1 MFFTEA
7 RIRVNEYRWVIL
19 CCGLFL
25 LIRSTRI
32 PSKINEVETLLGSSN
47 QYKERDSVE
56 SNERLK
62 SNKTFNSFKEKP
74 KNIKEHGSIESGE
87 THISFKDRFF
97 LKDYKYNL
105 RAEHGIADLGSNAT
119 ALAQRKS
126 YGNDN
131 YNRTVKG
138 ELRPNNG
145 VTYGLLHM
153 AKTGGTTINGE
164 LAMNYE
170 RVCGNKG
177 YSQDYYAHNLR
188 INANKRGKRMLYN
201 MKINRAL
208 ILTKEKRFISSQNI
222 HQHGHFSNQYMHQV
236 AHIRMNLRC
245 VLAYSTLLSFNT
257 TPICAFSDPLQFE
270 QIGFKDCD
278 YVANEIG
285 ARFWLTFFASSYRPL
300 ELHVPCREPIDLFLS
315 MCNHRQVDFPCRRK
329 SFIQDIHKC
338 LKGDG
343 PRFDLQVL
351 THSNIH
357 LKCFSSP
364 SKIGD
369 YLDYMGEKLQKK
381 EVATKYTHRDS
392 NIPRNKP
399 KECLSKPEHSLLK
412 VEVLKYLT
420 RETVIFKDYS
430 AFCRSCINSEN
441 ELFRL

>member
-1 MFFTEA
+1 M
-7 RIRVNEYRWVIL
+7 
-19 CCGLFL
+19 G
-25 LIRSTRI
+25 
-32 PSKINEVETLLGSSN
+32 
-47 QYKERDSVE
+47 
-56 SNERLK
+56 
-62 SNKTFNSFKEKP
+62 
-74 KNIKEHGSIESGE
+74 
-87 THISFKDRFF
+87 
-97 LKDYKYNL
+97 
-105 RAEHGIADLGSNAT
+105 
-119 ALAQRKS
+119 
-126 YGNDN
+126 
-131 YNRTVKG
+131 
-138 ELRPNNG
+138 
-145 VTYGLLHM
+145 
-153 AKTGGTTINGE
+153 
-164 LAMNYE
+164 
-170 RVCGNKG
+170 
-177 YSQDYYAHNLR
+177 R

-222 HQHGHFSNQYMHQV
+222 HQHGHFSNQYMH
-236 AHIRMNLRC
+236 
-245 VLAYSTLLSFNT
+245 
-257 TPICAFSDPLQFE
+257 

-338 LKGDG
+338 LEGDG